1 MDNFYGPGRNHLF
14 VPGPVNIPEHVIRA
28 MNRNNEDYRSPA
40 IPALTKTLL
49 EDIKQIFKTTT
60 GTPFLIPTTGTGAWE
75 SALTNTLSPG
85 DQIVSFLIGQFSLL
99 WIDQQRRLNFNVDVI
114 ESEWGQGANLE
125 VLASKLAADTVHTV
139 KAICIVHN
147 ETATGV
153 TNNLAAVRKILD
165 HYQHPALIL
174 VDGVSSICALDFR
187 MDEWGIDVALTGSQ
201 KALSLPTGMGI
212 VCASPKALEASKTA
226 KSVRFFFDW
235 NNYLKAYKLK
245 TYWPYT
251 PSIHLLYG
259 LRASLDLIFEEGLD
273 NVIARHSRLAKATRL
288 AVEAWGLK
296 NCAQKEEWYSNSV
309 TAVLVPPNLDS
320 SEIVSRAWKRYN
332 LSLGLGLNKVAGKVF
347 RIGHLGNLNELQLLG
362 CLAGV
367 EMILKDVG
375 YPVKLG
381 SGVTAACAYLQN
393 TTPMIPSRI

>member
-165 HYQHPALIL
+165 HYRHPALIL
-174 VDGVSSICALDFR
+174 VDGVSSIY
-187 MDEWGIDVALTGSQ
+187 VALTGSQ
-201 KALSLPTGMGI
+201 KALSLPTGIGI
-212 VCASPKALEASKTA
+212 
-226 KSVRFFFDW
+226 
-235 NNYLKAYKLK
+235 AYKLE

-332 LSLGLGLNKVAGKVF
+332 LSLGLGLNKVAGKK
-347 RIGHLGNLNELQLLG
+347 
-362 CLAGV
+362 
-367 EMILKDVG
+367 ILFMFEES
-375 YPVKLG
+375 LILF
-381 SGVTAACAYLQN
+381 ALQN
-393 TTPMIPSRI
+393 MGLLIGDGMDVENPILFTVFGCGGN